1 LRSLTFIPLACLVIL
16 GQGCQCNPGLPPT
29 SDNSTETN
37 TGGDSASSTTID
49 TAPPPPCDVPE
60 VEPNNDA
67 ATATPLPTELE
78 ACGTFEADLDID
90 WWSVEVEDDGW
101 LGVRV
106 DAQDI
111 GSTADVA
118 VVVDGP
124 FGSVTRD
131 GNEER
136 NDVDLLVP
144 VGAGRYDIL
153 VTEETAS
160 SGERYYYDMLATV
173 QKEPFEVDRQDP
185 STNTAAASA
194 LVLQSGE
201 RVLGFLDDLA
211 TGEDWYVV
219 DVPPGRHL
227 VTIDVQGFAEGSPA
241 DTSVWLYD
249 DSLDSLPEGCRMQ
262 CEISDGAQPGER
274 DPYFE
279 YDSGG
284 NEAVYVRIRDTSGR
298 TGSAYWYVLRVDVE
312 G

>member
-1 LRSLTFIPLACLVIL
+1 MPTSRRETAAAARAFCLGVIDVVAGVVAAVKPQMAFFEALGSEGFAALEDVCAYARQAGLLVIL
-16 GQGCQCNPGLPPT
+16 
-29 SDNSTETN
+29 
-37 TGGDSASSTTID
+37 
-49 TAPPPPCDVPE
+49 
-60 VEPNNDA
+60 
-67 ATATPLPTELE
+67 
-78 ACGTFEADLDID
+78 
-90 WWSVEVEDDGW
+90 DGKR
-101 LGVRV
+101 G
-106 DAQDI
+106 DI

-124 FGSVTRD
+124 FGSVTRE
-131 GNEER
+131 GNEEA
-136 NDVDLLVP
+136 NDVDLLFP
-144 VGAGRYDIL
+144 VGSGRYDLLI
-153 VTEETAS
+153 TEETAS
-160 SGERYYYDMLATV
+160 SGERYYYDLLATV
-173 QKEPFEVDRQDP
+173 QKEPFEVDREDP
-185 STNTAAASA
+185 STNTTASSA

-249 DSLDSLPEGCRMQ
+249 ASLDSLPEGCRMQ

-284 NEAVYVRIRDTSGR
+284 NEAVYVRIRDTMGR
-298 TGSAYWYVLRVDVE
+298 TGAAYWYVLRVDVE